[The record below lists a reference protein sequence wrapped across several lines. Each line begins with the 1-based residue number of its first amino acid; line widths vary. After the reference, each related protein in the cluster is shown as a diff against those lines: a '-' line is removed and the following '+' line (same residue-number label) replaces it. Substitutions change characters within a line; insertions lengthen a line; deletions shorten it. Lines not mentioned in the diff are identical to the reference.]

1 MRLFENLNIDFLS
14 KRKFFYTMSLIIIL
28 LGIVSIIT
36 KGLDLGIDFKGGAEV
51 VVSFNKP
58 VEIGEVRDAI
68 ARMGL
73 GSAELKTFGAS
84 TENILI
90 RTELQDLDE
99 IQFENI
105 KNNIESVIKQSVAD
119 TLFSVKEK
127 TAATVIYTFDTPE
140 NALLIADKLFLAGFQ
155 AGLVTKEEDN
165 LDVIVRLGIA
175 DLIKEGL
182 RIEFSGT
189 KFDIIKED
197 KVGPKIGEELKRDAI
212 IAIVLALIVILIYI
226 GFRFKFAF
234 GLGAV
239 LALFHDVLVTL
250 GFVSFFNGLMPGLN
264 LEITQSVIA
273 AFLTLVGFSVNDTV
287 VIFDRIREN
296 LKVHKTMDFFSLINF
311 SINRTLSRTILTS
324 GTVLIVTTV
333 LLLIGGEVNKGFAFT
348 FFIGIIT
355 GTYSSI
361 YVASSFVY
369 DWTTKSKKKIQF

>member
-14 KRKFFYTMSLIIIL
+14 KRKFFYAVSGIIIS
-28 LGIVSIIT
+28 LGIVSIVI
-36 KGLDLGIDFKGGAEV
+36 KGLDLGIDFKGGSEV
-51 VVSFNKP
+51 VVAFDKP
-58 VEIGEVRDAI
+58 VAISDVRDATD
-68 ARMGL
+68 RMGL
-73 GSAELKTFGAS
+73 GSVELKTFGAT
-84 TENILI
+84 TENILV

-99 IQFENI
+99 VQFENI
-105 KNNIESVIKQSVAD
+105 KKNIESVIAQSVSD
-119 TLFSVKEK
+119 TLFSMKEK
-127 TAATVIYTFDTPE
+127 TSSTVVYTFDTPE
-140 NALLIADKLFLAGFQ
+140 NAVLIADKLFLSGFQ
-155 AGLVTKEEDN
+155 AGLVSKEQDN

-182 RIEFSGT
+182 RTEFSGL
-189 KFDIIKED
+189 KFDVIKED

-212 IAIVLALIVILIYI
+212 IAIVLALVVILVYI

-239 LALFHDVLVTL
+239 LALFHDVLITL
-250 GFVSFFNGLMPGLN
+250 GFVSFFNGLFPGLN

-333 LLLIGGEVNKGFAFT
+333 LLLLGGEVNKGFAFT
-348 FFIGIIT
+348 FFVGIIT

-361 YVASSFVY
+361 YVASAFVH
-369 DWTTKSKKKIQF
+369 DWTTRSKKKIQF